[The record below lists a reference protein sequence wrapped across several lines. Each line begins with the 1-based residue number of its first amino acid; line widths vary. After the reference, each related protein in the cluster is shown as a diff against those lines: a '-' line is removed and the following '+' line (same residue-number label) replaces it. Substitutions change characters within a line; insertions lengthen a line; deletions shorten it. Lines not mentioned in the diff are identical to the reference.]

1 MTERRE
7 MHRLETQR
15 PAPLSPA
22 DQETLRTIV
31 RHMIPPSEDFGT
43 PGADDPAIFADIVRS
58 VQRDRAALGQA
69 LRAVD
74 AASGGRL
81 VALRETEQATVL
93 ARFRADEPAL
103 AAILEA
109 VTVRCYYRDE
119 RVLKSIGMEPRPP
132 FPRGY
137 EIEEGDWSLL
147 DPVRARGPVY
157 RDAG

>member
-109 VTVRCYYRDE
+109 VTVRCYYRDD